1 MLWHCVT
8 LPSPS
13 LGLPVMHKALLRTA
27 LTNNE
32 HKSVSNWRAERTD
45 FKPDFTW
52 FNNWGPIEHVLN
64 NMSQPSYLVNSD
76 QRKSPLSSSAP
87 HLTEEWNLPSSK
99 DTYRVYACA
108 EMLYSLPRLY
118 LRLIV
123 CIAFKHKAIGQV
135 LKWIQAHLCFLLLW
149 FK

>member
-45 FKPDFTW
+45 FKPVSTW
-52 FNNWGPIEHVLN
+52 FNNWGLFEHVLN

-76 QRKSPLSSSAP
+76 QLKSPLSSSA
-87 HLTEEWNLPSSK
+87 LQLAEEWNLPSSK

-108 EMLYSLPRLY
+108 DALY
-118 LRLIV
+118 LAKI
-123 CIAFKHKAIGQV
+123 IF
-135 LKWIQAHLCFLLLW
+135 
-149 FK
+149 